1 MDPFIIWKK
10 HVKTSDYDEAL
21 NMYMELFDLAVFEQP
36 KGVGAQ
42 RFLNQYW
49 QAKYGFFTCYD
60 MWVKWGIVNYD
71 AALIEM
77 WEKPK
82 DLHRQWMLACLSW
95 LSDSYRKS
103 GELKGAIDYR

>member
-1 MDPFIIWKK
+1 MKGVEEGVLIKVHEETSKKKVQCEVGSGCAGWNKEVYNGIFDRCANMDPFIIWKK

-49 QAKYGFFTCYD
+49 
-60 MWVKWGIVNYD
+60 
-71 AALIEM
+71 
-77 WEKPK
+77 
-82 DLHRQWMLACLSW
+82 
-95 LSDSYRKS
+95 
-103 GELKGAIDYR
+103 